1 MTTPTPKAMTAE
13 AQELVRR
20 PNFAHLATVRADGS
34 PKLDPIWID
43 LVDSTT
49 VIMATG
55 RTSLKTQN
63 VLRDPRVAISIV
75 DMDNPYE
82 EMQLR
87 GVAEVEP
94 DPDMAAMDAISH
106 KYTSKPFPMRDNLE
120 NRVVLR
126 VTVTQSRY
134 SNLPF
139 EHTPPQE

>member
-1 MTTPTPKAMTAE
+1 MTTPIPKAMTAE

-43 LVDSTT
+43 LVDATT

-63 VLRDPRVAISIV
+63 ILRDPRVAISIV

-82 EMQLR
+82 EIQLR

-94 DPDMAAMDAISH
+94 DPDMAVMDAISH

-134 SNLPF
+134 ADLPF
-139 EHTPPQE
+139 EHTPA

>member
-1 MTTPTPKAMTAE
+1 MTTPTPTAMSAE

-20 PNFAHLATVRADGS
+20 LNFAHLATVRADGS

-63 VLRDPRVAISIV
+63 ILRDPRVAISIV

>member
-1 MTTPTPKAMTAE
+1 MTTPEPMAMAAE

-63 VLRDPRVAISIV
+63 ILRDPRVAISIV

-106 KYTSKPFPMRDNLE
+106 KYTSKPFPMRDNVE

>member
-1 MTTPTPKAMTAE
+1 MTTPTPKAMAAE

-63 VLRDPRVAISIV
+63 ILRDPRVAISIV

-82 EMQLR
+82 EMHLR

>member
-1 MTTPTPKAMTAE
+1 
-13 AQELVRR
+13 
-20 PNFAHLATVRADGS
+20 
-34 PKLDPIWID
+34 
-43 LVDSTT
+43 
-49 VIMATG
+49 
-55 RTSLKTQN
+55 
-63 VLRDPRVAISIV
+63 
-75 DMDNPYE
+75 MDNPYE

-94 DPDMAAMDAISH
+94 DSDMAAISY

>member
-1 MTTPTPKAMTAE
+1 MTTPEPKAMTAE

-63 VLRDPRVAISIV
+63 ILRDPRVAISIV

>member
-1 MTTPTPKAMTAE
+1 MTTPEPKAMTAE
-13 AQELVRR
+13 AQELVHR

-63 VLRDPRVAISIV
+63 ILRDPRVAISIV

>member
-1 MTTPTPKAMTAE
+1 MTTPEPKSMTAE

-63 VLRDPRVAISIV
+63 ILRDPRVAISIV

-139 EHTPPQE
+139 EHTPA